1 MRGLMFIFIGSFW
14 LLGCATVP
22 HGSADTMPQLVL
34 EHQRGACFGP
44 CPIFLLRAFDDGSA
58 TLSLQKVFPE
68 DRGVKLPIGD
78 YQMQASNGH
87 AKSLDSILK
96 KSDRLDFQNLGGTY
110 DNPMIMDLP
119 SIRTRI
125 RDAEVIDR
133 YKGPGLESLYQAIEL
148 FILNGDWEIQT
159 IENQ

>member
-1 MRGLMFIFIGSFW
+1 
-14 LLGCATVP
+14 
-22 HGSADTMPQLVL
+22 MPQLVL

-44 CPIFLLRAFDDGSA
+44 CPIFVLRAFDDGSA

-68 DRGVKLPIGD
+68 DRGMKLPIGN

-87 AKSLDSILK
+87 AKRLDNILK
-96 KSDRLDFQNLGGTY
+96 NSDRLDFQNLGGTY

-119 SIRTRI
+119 MIRTRI
-125 RDAEVIDR
+125 RDVEVIDR

-148 FILNGDWEIQT
+148 FILNGDWEPQT
-159 IENQ
+159 KENQ